1 MTGTGNAVGAFVGE
15 IVNESAII
23 DSYSKGKAI
32 GNNDV
37 GGFVG
42 YVNKSSIINCFSN
55 ASADGRD
62 GVASFVGQTV
72 NNSTI
77 KNNLTLV
84 NQFKGYKFDGRTA
97 VDKFDNFSGNYE
109 NDGNAGTST
118 RDRVTSI
125 SLDGKI
131 NIASAADVETESFY
145 TNTLGW
151 NEKVWD
157 FSKVSTGGI
166 PKLRNS
172 DPNDNSCAVA
182 TYHIKSA
189 DEFIEKITLDPYA
202 RFILDNDIYF
212 SSEGSIIDVEFR
224 GTLEGNNN
232 KIIGN
237 KVPIFNVINRAK
249 INGLIIEGSKI
260 SVSGDNVG
268 ALARTAINSEI
279 ENVHI
284 IEATINKVGGIVGAT
299 ENSTL
304 KVSSSNVFI
313 SANGNDV
320 GGLVGEIK
328 DSTII
333 ENCYSI
339 GKAQGNENVGGLV
352 GNVASSSIKN
362 SYSATSVNGINGVA
376 GFIGQ
381 STENSTIS
389 NNIALGN
396 QNRQYKFDGKTEN
409 DKFVNYSN
417 NFEYKENRGNSILSR
432 TGISFDG
439 IINEATTQQITDKAF
454 YTTTL
459 GWDEQIW
466 DLSNVSN
473 EFTPKLQGLDS
484 NATKAVGVHK
494 AEIYSVDEFISEL
507 SAHPD
512 GEFTIMD
519 DLDFVNKS
527 YTVGTVLIPG
537 AFDGIINGGGH
548 KIENLKN
555 ATIFE
560 QFNGEVYDLNVDN
573 FNYGAVYFT
582 GIHAQFVSPGQ
593 SDRSQSNIAV
603 FAKKSLNAIYS
614 NMKFS
619 RITIFG
625 HDNVAVVVSVD
636 NNSTFEKIDIRQAYV
651 NAGKNNNG
659 GNKISTFISEKT
671 GGSIKNCYVH
681 GEIFGEG
688 KITGGIIGISHGDVT
703 IENVISNIYASNGSI
718 KDTGTNGLFIGDISA
733 ETVIRNSASI
743 GLASNSSSKV
753 RRFAGTIADINSIE
767 NCYEITSSTGT
778 SNVNGSNIKEAT
790 TTQLKDKNFYIS
802 TLGFDEN
809 IWELDNIVERH
820 YTESVN
826 AHGQVDSAFP
836 KMLFFG
842 LK

>member
-1 MTGTGNAVGAFVGE
+1 M
-15 IVNESAII
+15 
-23 DSYSKGKAI
+23 
-32 GNNDV
+32 
-37 GGFVG
+37 
-42 YVNKSSIINCFSN
+42 
-55 ASADGRD
+55 
-62 GVASFVGQTV
+62 
-72 NNSTI
+72 
-77 KNNLTLV
+77 
-84 NQFKGYKFDGRTA
+84 
-97 VDKFDNFSGNYE
+97 
-109 NDGNAGTST
+109 
-118 RDRVTSI
+118 
-125 SLDGKI
+125 
-131 NIASAADVETESFY
+131 
-145 TNTLGW
+145 
-151 NEKVWD
+151 
-157 FSKVSTGGI
+157 
-166 PKLRNS
+166 
-172 DPNDNSCAVA
+172 
-182 TYHIKSA
+182 
-189 DEFIEKITLDPYA
+189 
-202 RFILDNDIYF
+202 
-212 SSEGSIIDVEFR
+212 
-224 GTLEGNNN
+224 
-232 KIIGN
+232 
-237 KVPIFNVINRAK
+237 
-249 INGLIIEGSKI
+249 
-260 SVSGDNVG
+260 
-268 ALARTAINSEI
+268 
-279 ENVHI
+279 
-284 IEATINKVGGIVGAT
+284 
-299 ENSTL
+299 
-304 KVSSSNVFI
+304 
-313 SANGNDV
+313 ANGNDV

-328 DSTII
+328 ASTTI

-339 GKAQGNENVGGLV
+339 GRAQGNENVGGLV
-352 GNVASSSIKN
+352 GNVASSTIRN
-362 SYSATSVNGINGVA
+362 SYSATSANGIHGVA

-381 STENSTIS
+381 STENSIIA

-417 NFEYKENRGNSILSR
+417 NFEYKENRGNSISSR
-432 TGISFDG
+432 NGINFAG
-439 IINEATTQQITDKAF
+439 IIDEATTQQITDKAF

-473 EFTPKLQGLDS
+473 EFTPKLQGLDP
-484 NATKAVGVHK
+484 NANKAVGVHK
-494 AEIYSVDEFISEL
+494 ADIYSVDDFITQL
-507 SAHPD
+507 SQYPD
-512 GEFTIMD
+512 GEFTIMN
-519 DLDFVNKS
+519 DLDFVNEA
-527 YTVGTVLIPG
+527 YNVGTVLIPG
-537 AFDGIINGGGH
+537 IFDGIINGNGH

-603 FAKKSLNAIYS
+603 FAKKSLNVIYS

>member
-1 MTGTGNAVGAFVGE
+1 MLA
-15 IVNESAII
+15 
-23 DSYSKGKAI
+23 
-32 GNNDV
+32 
-37 GGFVG
+37 
-42 YVNKSSIINCFSN
+42 SS
-55 ASADGRD
+55 
-62 GVASFVGQTV
+62 
-72 NNSTI
+72 
-77 KNNLTLV
+77 
-84 NQFKGYKFDGRTA
+84 
-97 VDKFDNFSGNYE
+97 
-109 NDGNAGTST
+109 
-118 RDRVTSI
+118 
-125 SLDGKI
+125 
-131 NIASAADVETESFY
+131 
-145 TNTLGW
+145 
-151 NEKVWD
+151 
-157 FSKVSTGGI
+157 
-166 PKLRNS
+166 
-172 DPNDNSCAVA
+172 
-182 TYHIKSA
+182 
-189 DEFIEKITLDPYA
+189 
-202 RFILDNDIYF
+202 
-212 SSEGSIIDVEFR
+212 
-224 GTLEGNNN
+224 
-232 KIIGN
+232 
-237 KVPIFNVINRAK
+237 
-249 INGLIIEGSKI
+249 
-260 SVSGDNVG
+260 
-268 ALARTAINSEI
+268 AINSEI
-279 ENVHI
+279 ENVHVT
-284 IEATINKVGGIVGAT
+284 EATITKADNKVGGIVGTT

-304 KVSSSNVFI
+304 KVSSSNAVI
-313 SANGNDV
+313 MANGNDV

-328 DSTII
+328 ASTTI

-339 GKAQGNENVGGLV
+339 GRAQGNENVGGLV
-352 GNVASSSIKN
+352 GNVAASTIRN
-362 SYSATSVNGINGVA
+362 SYSATSADGVHGAA

-381 STENSTIS
+381 STENSTIA

-417 NFEYKENRGNSILSR
+417 NFEYKENRGNSISSR
-432 TGISFDG
+432 NGINFAG
-439 IINEATTQQITDKAF
+439 IIEEATTHQITSKEF

-459 GWDEQIW
+459 GWDEQVW

-473 EFTPKLQGLDS
+473 EFTPKLQGLDP
-484 NATKAVGVHK
+484 NANKAVGVHK
-494 AEIYSVDEFISEL
+494 ADIYSVDEFIAEL

-512 GEFTIMD
+512 GEFTIMN
-519 DLDFVNKS
+519 DLDFVNEA
-527 YTVGTVLIPG
+527 YNVGTVLISG
-537 AFDGIINGGGH
+537 VFDGVINGNGYTI
-548 KIENLKN
+548 KNLKN

-560 QFNGEVYDLNVDN
+560 QFNGEVDNLNVDK
-573 FNYGAVYFT
+573 FDYGAVYYT
-582 GIHAQFVSPGQ
+582 GVNAQYVASGQ

-603 FAKKSLNAIYS
+603 FAKKSLNAAYS

-619 RITIFG
+619 KITIFG
-625 HDNVAVVVSVD
+625 HDNVAVVVLVD
-636 NNSTFEKIDIRQAYV
+636 NNSTFENINVSHASV
-651 NAGKNNNG
+651 NAGKDNNQ
-659 GNKISTFISEKT
+659 GNNVSTFISEKT
-671 GGSIKNCYVH
+671 GGLIKNCYVH

-826 AHGQVDSAFP
+826 AHGQVDTAFP